1 MDGEEPRQLFRFVVV
16 SVAAGLLAYGFLQ
29 VIGRQSWE
37 LWFITGVVMLVG
49 VFLQPDLAPFE
60 NNSRGGKG
68 NDVSDTENG
77 LPPLG

>member
-1 MDGEEPRQLFRFVVV
+1 MVREPRQLFRFVVV

-37 LWFITGVVMLVG
+37 PWFITGVVMLVG
-49 VFLQPDLAPFE
+49 AFMQPDLVPFE

-68 NDVSDTENG
+68 HDMSDIDNG
-77 LPPLG
+77 PPPPG